1 MAKTTMGECMELR
14 KLSESFYAQNTHLV
28 EVLDKTNNSWTGGKT
43 RGYGIVV
50 VEVAGLKFGIPLR
63 SNMNHR
69 FGFITV
75 SSEKKGLDY
84 TKAVLLSKDEYISD
98 AEFAIPTAEYIAIK
112 DNTDDIAKEFN
123 KFVNK
128 YVRAAKNNDAN
139 VLNYYRYS
147 TLKNYHV
154 ELGI

>member
-1 MAKTTMGECMELR
+1 MELR